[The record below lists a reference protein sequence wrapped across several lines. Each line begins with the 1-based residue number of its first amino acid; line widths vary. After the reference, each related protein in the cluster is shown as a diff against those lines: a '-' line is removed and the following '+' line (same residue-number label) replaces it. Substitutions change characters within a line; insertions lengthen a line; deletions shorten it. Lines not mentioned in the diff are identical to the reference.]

1 MHNYYKYFILAT
13 LTACQAGNS
22 YKDLTKYNYKETTKV
37 DNYYKHDSG
46 DSYRSNSSY
55 IGHYKIGKPY
65 KIDGKTYYPQKNE
78 RYKEVGLASW
88 YGDDFHNK
96 KTANGEVF
104 NKNTFTAAHKTL
116 PLPSVVKVT
125 NLENGKTIIL
135 RVNDRG
141 PFVDNRIIDL
151 SEKAAKKIDMH
162 KKGVTQVKVEYLKKE
177 TDQLLRELGLKN
189 G

>member
-1 MHNYYKYFILAT
+1 MHNYYKYFILIA
-13 LTACQAGNS
+13 LASCQAGNS
-22 YKDLTKYNYKETTKV
+22 YKDLTKYNYKEIEKN
-37 DNYYKHDSG
+37 DNYYK
-46 DSYRSNSSY
+46 SNTKY
-55 IGHYKIGKPY
+55 MGHYKIGKPY

-78 RYKEVGLASW
+78 NYKEIGLASW

-125 NLENGKTIIL
+125 NLENGRTIIL

-141 PFVDNRIIDL
+141 PFVDNRIIDV
-151 SEKAAKKIDMH
+151 SEKAAKHIDMH
-162 KKGVTQVKVEYLKKE
+162 NKGVTQVKVEYLKKE
-177 TDQLLRELGLKN
+177 TDKLLKELNLIVN
-189 G
+189 